1 MKATLR
7 LTTQSSIWSI
17 DEDSHIFQRVPRT
30 EDPSHPRTSYDL
42 VGRPETYNGEIEF
55 VSDGPDAGGKD
66 REFALIYLG
75 EVRYGK
81 NRVKTG
87 YIEKKEVLR

>member
-1 MKATLR
+1 LRATLR
-7 LTTQSSIWSI
+7 LTTLSSIWSI

-30 EDPSHPRTSYDL
+30 ENPSHPVTAYDL

-55 VSDGPDAGGKD
+55 FLEKDGEGKD
-66 REFALIYLG
+66 RERAAIYLG
-75 EVRYGK
+75 EVRYER
-81 NRVKTG
+81 NRVRTG